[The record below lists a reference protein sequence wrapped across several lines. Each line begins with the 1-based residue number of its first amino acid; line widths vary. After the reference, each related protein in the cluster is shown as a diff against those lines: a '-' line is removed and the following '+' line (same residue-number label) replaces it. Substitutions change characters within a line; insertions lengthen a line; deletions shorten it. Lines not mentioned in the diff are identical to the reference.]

1 MDFTVPIPKKG
12 SPLDKKQQ
20 KQVLD
25 YLGQNAK
32 IFLQNRIDEVYRINS
47 QIRTEENYIPKQEM
61 FESLNMSF
69 SSDNSSV
76 SIYLDEKEIEFRDS
90 QGREIWEVAP
100 GDWFLKNG
108 AKVDNLEEHWRTPI
122 SGVQEEEYFFNLA
135 INDLKQFIDKKLSN
149 YILQISKG
157 GNK

>member
-1 MDFTVPIPKKG
+1 
-12 SPLDKKQQ
+12 
-20 KQVLD
+20 
-25 YLGQNAK
+25 
-32 IFLQNRIDEVYRINS
+32 
-47 QIRTEENYIPKQEM
+47 M

-76 SIYLDEKEIEFRDS
+76 SIYLDEREIEFKDS

-100 GDWFLKNG
+100 GDWFLKKG

-135 INDLKQFIDKKLSN
+135 INDLK
-149 YILQISKG
+149 
-157 GNK
+157 